1 MFQELKLMAMQIC
14 IELKIKIEIKVIF
27 LFSTTQEQLDYLRF
41 PLGEIDKSET
51 RLIAEKLN

>member
-1 MFQELKLMAMQIC
+1 MAMLIC

-51 RLIAEKLN
+51 RSIAEKLN